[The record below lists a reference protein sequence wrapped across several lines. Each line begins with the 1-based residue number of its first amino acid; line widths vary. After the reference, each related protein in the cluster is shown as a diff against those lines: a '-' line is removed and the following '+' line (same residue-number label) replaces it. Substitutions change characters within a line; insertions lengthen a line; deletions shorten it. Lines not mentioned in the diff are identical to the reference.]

1 MPETQI
7 TADERYALGLL
18 RKQGYRPAEMARAL
32 SRHPSTISR
41 ELRRN
46 VWRCNGRGYVPSRAQ
61 SYTNERRRRSRRNSQ
76 FSPAEWALVESVLRE
91 DYSPAQVV
99 GWCARFEILTISHET
114 ISRHIWQDKKAGGTL
129 PVHLRRANTRFRK
142 RYGANDSRGRLAG
155 TRHISTRPA
164 GAANRSRIGQWEV
177 DTVLGDRQGG
187 ACIVTLVER
196 KTGYVVIG
204 KLARGATADLNAR
217 LEVLVRR
224 QPHAVRTITAD
235 NDLHPLSS
243 VASRSWGMRI
253 RDGDAAAPSV
263 HHRRGRTRTI
273 TCART
278 RRPQWT
284 STTHESPA
292 HHSGTTQHPDAPVAS
307 RADRSSHSMRAQWKV
322 RALST
327 RSLPPR
333 RPV

>member
-1 MPETQI
+1 M
-7 TADERYALGLL
+7 
-18 RKQGYRPAEMARAL
+18 
-32 SRHPSTISR
+32 
-41 ELRRN
+41 
-46 VWRCNGRGYVPSRAQ
+46 
-61 SYTNERRRRSRRNSQ
+61 
-76 FSPAEWALVESVLRE
+76 
-91 DYSPAQVV
+91 
-99 GWCARFEILTISHET
+99 LTISHET
-114 ISRHIWQDKKAGGTL
+114 MYRHIWQDKKAGGTL
-129 PVHLRRANTRFRK
+129 HVHLRRANKRFRK
-142 RYGANDSRGRLAG
+142 RCGAYDSRGRLAG
-155 TRHISTRPA
+155 KRHISTRPA

-204 KLARGATADLNAR
+204 KLARRATAELNAR

-292 HHSGTTQHPDAPVAS
+292 HHSGTTQHLAAQRAPRVLTDLHTA
-307 RADRSSHSMRAQWKV
+307 
-322 RALST
+322 
-327 RSLPPR
+327 
-333 RPV
+333 

>member
-1 MPETQI
+1 MSVGVGANSHSQCNASYDECGDLGYARLQSSAKRKEALMPYTQI
-7 TADERYALGLL
+7 TGDERYALGLL
-18 RKQGYRPAEMARAL
+18 RKQGYSPAEMARAL

-76 FSPAEWALVESVLRE
+76 FSPAEWALVESVFRE

-114 ISRHIWQDKKAGGTL
+114 IYRHIWQDKKAGGTL

-235 NDLHPLSS
+235 NDLHPLSRVDS
-243 VASRSWGMRI
+243 NEEDTRS
-253 RDGDAAAPSV
+253 RDGGANAPSDTR
-263 HHRRGRTRTI
+263 HHHHHHPP
-273 TCART
+273 ART
-278 RRPQWT
+278 SQVDFHDARVPC
-284 STTHESPA
+284 SP
-292 HHSGTTQHPDAPVAS
+292 
-307 RADRSSHSMRAQWKV
+307 
-322 RALST
+322 
-327 RSLPPR
+327 
-333 RPV
+333 